1 MMDKIENRRYFK
13 IIFILLCVCMAIPSG
28 MYMLKGNTI
37 ADLTS
42 SYSFLIKPSIQILTF
57 QKIIETSLF
66 MGLWIG
72 IAILYFYFIKHHD
85 TIFPTWK
92 SMIRFVFLIAILFV
106 MILPMT
112 STDIFYYIGTGWS
125 EAHYGVNPYYTSVNE
140 LMEHNEQANQDE
152 MLLKMKGI
160 WSGQTIVYGPVWPLV
175 CNVLS
180 YLSFGNVSLAL
191 FLYKIFNL
199 LLHLANIYFVYKITN
214 QSKKYS
220 ILYALNP
227 LILFEGLANVHNE
240 MLVVFFILASIYFLI
255 TRRKILPAI
264 ILLACATAVKYF
276 AILLAPFFV
285 LYYYRKENMLQK
297 IGYSFLWA
305 LVFIAVLGAF
315 YSFYMKDFYV
325 LKGILTQQGK
335 FANSF
340 FTSIAVQNFEFV
352 ITLSRGCMLAYI
364 VLYIIEI
371 VRLFV
376 CRKEDDTWE
385 KMMQKYNGL
394 LLLFIFMTITNLQ
407 PWYFIWILPTVFWQK
422 NDMQKLLQAMSVVA
436 TLSTIV
442 YFLFNESYI
451 FGQYYSFVFAF
462 LILIFMI
469 AQKKKAF
476 SK

>member
-1 MMDKIENRRYFK
+1 MEKIDNKGYLK
-13 IIFILLCVCMAIPSG
+13 MIFILLCICMAIPSCL
-28 MYMLKGNTI
+28 YIIKGKTI
-37 ADLTS
+37 ADLDA
-42 SYSFLIKPSIQILTF
+42 SYSFFINPSTQILTS
-57 QKIIETSLF
+57 QKIIETIFF
-66 MGLWIG
+66 MGLWTG
-72 IAILYFYFIKHHD
+72 IAVLYFYFIKNCNM
-85 TIFPTWK
+85 IFPNLK
-92 SMIRFVFLIAILFV
+92 SLIKFVLIVAVLFII
-106 MILPMT
+106 ILPMT

-125 EAHYGVNPYYTSVNE
+125 EAHYGVNPYYISVNE
-140 LMEHNEQANQDE
+140 LMENNEQASQDV

-160 WSGQTIVYGPVWPLV
+160 WSGQTIVYGPIWPLV
-175 CNVLS
+175 CNILS
-180 YLSFGNVSLAL
+180 HLSFGNLGLAL

-199 LLHLANIYFVYKITN
+199 LLHLANTYFVYKIAN

-227 LILFEGLANVHNE
+227 LILFEGLSNVHNE
-240 MLVVFFILASIYFLI
+240 MLVIFFILAAIYFLI

-285 LYYYRKENMLQK
+285 LYYYRKENILRK
-297 IGYSFLWA
+297 IAYSFLWA
-305 LVFIAVLGAF
+305 LVFLVVLGAC
-315 YSFYMKDFYV
+315 YSLYMQDFYV

-340 FTSIAVQNFEFV
+340 FTSIAIQNFGFV
-352 ITLSRGCMLAYI
+352 IILSRGCMLAYI
-364 VLYIIEI
+364 VLYIIGI

-376 CRKEDDTWE
+376 YPKEYTWE
-385 KMMQKYNGL
+385 EMMQKYNGL

-422 NDMQKLLQAMSVVA
+422 DNTQKLLQAMTVIA

-462 LILIFMI
+462 LTLTFMLI
-469 AQKKKAF
+469 QKKKALN
-476 SK
+476 K